1 MKAADSIATIDLS
14 IESFFRFYSSK
25 ILEFGII

>member
-1 MKAADSIATIDLS
+1 MKAADSIATIDLI
-14 IESFFRFYSSK
+14 IESCLRFYSSK